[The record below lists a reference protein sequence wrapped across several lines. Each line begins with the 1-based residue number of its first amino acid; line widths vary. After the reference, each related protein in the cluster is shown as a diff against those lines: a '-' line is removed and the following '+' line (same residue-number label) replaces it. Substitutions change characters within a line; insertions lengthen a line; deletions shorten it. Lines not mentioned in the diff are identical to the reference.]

1 MNIRHRLLFFCS
13 LLVPLTAL
21 ALDATPSVKVSEVL
35 KTGTSWD
42 GKAVIYPSGK
52 AEITGLIVELAPGG
66 ETGWHQHSLP
76 SFAYILEGTLE
87 VTLADGRKN
96 RLQAG
101 QALAEVV
108 DVLHNGRNVGTT
120 PVRLIVFY
128 AGEAGR
134 SLSQKSAPPP
144 TPR

>member
-1 MNIRHRLLFFCS
+1 MKTYSRLLLAAS
-13 LLVPLTAL
+13 LLLPLSVL
-21 ALDATPSVKVSEVL
+21 ALDATSSVTVTPLL
-35 KTGTSWD
+35 KTETSWD
-42 GKAVIYPSGK
+42 GKAVVYPGGK
-52 AEITGLIVELAPGG
+52 AEVTGLIVELAVGG
-66 ETGWHQHSLP
+66 ETGWHRHSIP
-76 SFAYILEGTLE
+76 SFAYVLEGTLE
-87 VTLADGRKN
+87 VTLTDGRKN

-134 SLSQKSAPPP
+134 PLSQKGEPPA
-144 TPR
+144 R